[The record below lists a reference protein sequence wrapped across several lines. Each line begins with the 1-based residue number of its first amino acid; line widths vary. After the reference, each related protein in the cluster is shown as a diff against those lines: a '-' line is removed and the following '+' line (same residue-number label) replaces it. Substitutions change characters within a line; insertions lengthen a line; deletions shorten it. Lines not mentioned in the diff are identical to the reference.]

1 MMREYYMAIN
11 RKIIGGY
18 GVVLAVL
25 VTMSALYSLN
35 LVQEKYNG
43 IIDMNDR
50 LVDSTNAI
58 RYSVRNQ
65 VAHYRGFLLYTDKEQ
80 EFLGKLREDYVSI
93 GKLIK
98 QIQSMPLT
106 NESAITLSRVA
117 EMQKKFE
124 KWQATIIEAVR
135 QGNRV
140 EALASSINDVRP
152 ITEELI
158 AETDVFRDL
167 QFKWVALKC
176 APRP

>member
-1 MMREYYMAIN
+1 MTIN

-18 GVVLAVL
+18 GVVLVVLVL

-35 LVQEKYNG
+35 LVQEKYNE

-58 RYSVRNQ
+58 RYSVREQ

-124 KWQATIIEAVR
+124 KGQATIIEAVR

-140 EALASSINDVRP
+140 EALVSSSNDVRP